1 VVSHAQEGRKAQ
13 EAEGWAVGV
22 PLLCAGEDGVILR
35 RVSVFGRSAE
45 EALKKGRELQ
55 LKHEWGLVPAK
66 DPAPGP
72 AHPGV
77 EIPPGP
83 PSLGCKATAL
93 TYEGG
98 RSFEPCTGPR
108 FKPS

>member
-1 VVSHAQEGRKAQ
+1 MPRKGSKPRKRKDGRW
-13 EAEGWAVGV
+13 EYRFYVR
-22 PLLCAGEDGVILR
+22 GEDGVTLR
-35 RVSVFGRSAE
+35 RVSLFGRSAE

-55 LKHEWGLVPAK
+55 MKHERGLVPAK

-77 EIPPGP
+77 GIPPGP